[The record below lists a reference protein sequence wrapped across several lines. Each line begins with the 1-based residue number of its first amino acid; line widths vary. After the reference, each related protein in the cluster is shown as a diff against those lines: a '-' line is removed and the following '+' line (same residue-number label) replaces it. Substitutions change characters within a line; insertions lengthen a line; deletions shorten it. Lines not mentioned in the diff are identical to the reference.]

1 MSGSVVLVIGE
12 HHNGRIRPTSFELV
26 AAARGIAEEIGG
38 SATVAVL
45 GAAVDGLAREFASI
59 EGVDR
64 VVAVGHDALA
74 PFTAG
79 PWVAAVTEVI
89 RHVEPFAVLIPGSIA
104 GRDYAARVAARL
116 DTGLVPDVTAL
127 AVEEGRLVAS
137 RAVLGARVVTAVRF
151 LDAGPAMVTV
161 APGSFPKAGPGDAE
175 APIESIDVEIP
186 DADRRV
192 SLVATVAHEAG
203 AKALANAERI
213 VAGGRGLGKAENF
226 ALVEE
231 LALVLDA
238 AVGASGATVGAG
250 WRSHIDQVGSTGHI
264 VSPRLYLAVGISGA
278 PQHLVGMQGSEYV
291 VAINR
296 DPDAPIFKLASF
308 GIVGDL
314 FEVVPALIDELKAGT
329 PRGAD

>member
-1 MSGSVVLVIGE
+1 MSDTDVLVIGE
-12 HHNGRIRPTSFELV
+12 HHNGRIRSISFELV
-26 AAARGIAEEIGG
+26 TAARGIADEIGG
-38 SATVAVL
+38 NVSVAVL
-45 GAAVDGLAREFASI
+45 GADVDAFARELASI

-64 VVAVGHDALA
+64 VVAVSHDALV

-79 PWVAAVTEVI
+79 PWTASVAQLARQVS
-89 RHVEPFAVLIPGSIA
+89 PFALLIPSSIT

-116 DTGLVPDVTAL
+116 DAALVPDAIAL
-127 AVEEGRLVAS
+127 SVDEGHLAAS

-151 LDAGPAMVTV
+151 EGDAPAIVTV
-161 APGSFPKAGPGDAE
+161 APGSFPKAGVGDGA
-175 APIESIDVEIP
+175 APIDALAVEIT

-192 SLVATVAHEAG
+192 SLEGTFAHQAG
-203 AKALANAERI
+203 ARALAGAERI
-213 VAGGRGLGKAENF
+213 VSGGRGLGKAENF

-231 LALVLDA
+231 LAAVLGA

-250 WRSHIDQVGSTGHI
+250 WRSHDDQVGSTGHI

-296 DPDAPIFKLASF
+296 DPDAPIFNVASF

-314 FEVVPALIDELKAGT
+314 FEVVPALIAELKAT
-329 PRGAD
+329 ADHGAS